1 MFGKKNGPK
10 RDVRNEDV
18 QCIYGPPW
26 MLAGMTEEEW
36 IKMNDPQ
43 PESLEKCDDPALRK
57 TGMDETWK
65 CGCGMNNTANFC
77 TECGAPKPDGSA
89 DAAPAPIRLSA
100 MLSGGCHT
108 DSGRPDYRRM
118 EMGESLGMWRCRCGM
133 MNSDDTCSV
142 CGSPKCWRCLKCG
155 EYNTANFCTECGASK
170 PWLCTSCRTF
180 NAGALCGN
188 CGIARYTKGE

>member
-43 PESLEKCDDPALRK
+43 PESLENSD
-57 TGMDETWK
+57 
-65 CGCGMNNTANFC
+65 
-77 TECGAPKPDGSA
+77 
-89 DAAPAPIRLSA
+89 APAPIQLSA
-100 MLSGGCHT
+100 MLSGGYHT

-170 PWLCTSCRTF
+170 PWLCTACRTF
-180 NAGALCGN
+180 NAGARCGN